1 MQISVLPLG
10 FLETNCYIVSDGQS
24 GSCLV
29 LDPGADGEMIARA
42 LRERGLACDAIAL
55 THAHYDHVGGVRAL
69 HEATGAPVYL
79 PKGDLDLPES
89 ITAGPLFYTN
99 LYGEGDTLTA
109 GGLTFEILATPGH
122 TPGSVCLRCGGALF
136 TGDTLFQGSCGRTDM
151 PGGSMEDMYA
161 SLRRLAALEG
171 DCRVLPG
178 HGGETT
184 LDCERRFN
192 PYLRE
197 AMAE

>member
-1 MQISVLPLG
+1 MEISVLPLG

-29 LDPGADGEMIARA
+29 IDPGADGALIAGA
-42 LRERGLACDAIAL
+42 LRERGLACAAIAL

-79 PKGDLDLPES
+79 PKDDLALPES
-89 ITAGPLFYTN
+89 ITAGPLFYTD
-99 LYGEGDTLTA
+99 LYGEGDSLPA
-109 GGLTFEILATPGH
+109 GGLTFDILATPGH
-122 TPGSVCLRCGGALF
+122 TPGSVCLRCGDALF

-171 DCRVLPG
+171 DYRVFPG

-184 LDCERRFN
+184 LETERRFN
-192 PYLRE
+192 YPMRE
-197 AMAE
+197 AMAG